1 MSEAET
7 ATQIATLAENGMT
20 VTEPS
25 EELAAAL
32 AMAGE
37 QMTTERLERA
47 GDRGAAILEAYEA
60 AQ

>member
-7 ATQIATLAENGMT
+7 AKQIATLAENGMT
-20 VTEPS
+20 VVPPS
-25 EELAAAL
+25 EALAAAL

-37 QMTTERLERA
+37 QMTAEWLERA
-47 GDRGAAILEAYEA
+47 GDQGAAIVEAFQA